1 MVERTGGGHTVGSG
15 GGVVTTA
22 SPVVADD
29 VVPVRRYVRILIC
42 VVALFVVQAAFREG
56 AVVRVATVVLAGT
69 ALILAAQLESGH
81 PRLLRAAWIVSTS
94 SMVLACLQLLGRNE
108 PRVGGGLLLL
118 NGLLVALGPALIFDS
133 MRRHPEVSMRTVIG
147 AITVYVLF
155 GLFFAFVYRS
165 ILIFDPGSF
174 TTDTGGLS
182 PASMQYF
189 SFVTLTTVGFGDIT
203 PVSNGART
211 LVGLQ
216 ALLGQIYL
224 VTVVAVVVG
233 NLGRRRQG

>member
-1 MVERTGGGHTVGSG
+1 MATAGHEE
-15 GGVVTTA
+15 
-22 SPVVADD
+22 
-29 VVPVRRYVRILIC
+29 VPLRRYVRIFVC

-56 AVVRVATVVLAGT
+56 AGLRFAQVVLAGT

-81 PRLLRAAWIVSTS
+81 PRILRTAWIVSIAA
-94 SMVLACLQLLGRNE
+94 MVIAVLQFLGRDQ
-108 PRVGGGLLLL
+108 PRVDGGLLLL
-118 NGLLVALGPALIFDS
+118 NGLLVAAGPVLIFDS
-133 MRRHPEVSMRTVIG
+133 MRRHREVSMRTIVG
-147 AITVYVLF
+147 SITVYILF
-155 GLFFAFVYRS
+155 GLFFAYVYRS
-165 ILIFDPGSF
+165 ILLFDPGSF
-174 TTDTGGLS
+174 TTGEGTLS

-233 NLGRRRQG
+233 NLGRRRDS

>member
-1 MVERTGGGHTVGSG
+1 MNES
-15 GGVVTTA
+15 TTA
-22 SPVVADD
+22 PTSE
-29 VVPVRRYVRILIC
+29 VPVRRYVRILVC

-56 AVVRVATVVLAGT
+56 EIVRLAQVVLAGT
-69 ALILAAQLESGH
+69 ALVLAAQLESGH
-81 PRLLRAAWIVSTS
+81 PRILRGAWAVSLA
-94 SMVLACLQLLGRNE
+94 SMVLACLQLIGRDE
-108 PRVGGGLLLL
+108 PNIGGGLLLL
-118 NGLLVALGPALIFDS
+118 NGLLVAAGPVLIFDS

-147 AITVYVLF
+147 AITVYILF

-165 ILIFDPGSF
+165 ILLFDPGSF
-174 TTDTGGLS
+174 TTSTGTLS

-233 NLGRRRQG
+233 NLGRRRRS

>member
-1 MVERTGGGHTVGSG
+1 MVERTGGGRTVGAG

-42 VVALFVVQAAFREG
+42 VIALFVVQAAFREG

-94 SMVLACLQLLGRNE
+94 SMVLACLQALSRDE

-118 NGLLVALGPALIFDS
+118 NGLLVALGPVLIFDS

-174 TTDTGGLS
+174 TTDTGSLS

-224 VTVVAVVVG
+224 VTVVALVVG
-233 NLGRRRQG
+233 NLGRRRQD

>member
-1 MVERTGGGHTVGSG
+1 MTGVPAD
-15 GGVVTTA
+15 GV
-22 SPVVADD
+22 D
-29 VVPVRRYVRILIC
+29 VPVRRYVRILAC
-42 VVALFVVQAAFREG
+42 VVALFVVQAAFAEG
-56 AVVRVATVVLAGT
+56 AVMRVAQVALAGT
-69 ALILAAQLESGH
+69 ALVLAAELESGH
-81 PRLLRAAWIVSTS
+81 PRILRAAWVVSGS
-94 SMVLACLQLLGRNE
+94 AMVLAGLQLVGRDQPE
-108 PRVGGGLLLL
+108 AGGGLLLV
-118 NGLLVALGPALIFDS
+118 NGLLVAAGPVLIFDS
-133 MRRHPEVSMRTVIG
+133 MRRHLEVSMRTVIG
-147 AITVYVLF
+147 AITVYILF

-165 ILIFDPGSF
+165 ILLFDPASF
-174 TTDTGGLS
+174 TTGTGTLS

-233 NLGRRRQG
+233 NLGRRRGG

>member
-1 MVERTGGGHTVGSG
+1 M
-15 GGVVTTA
+15 TTA
-22 SPVVADD
+22 TTSRDD
-29 VVPVRRYVRILIC
+29 VPLRRYVRIFVC

-56 AVVRVATVVLAGT
+56 AGLRFAQVVLAGT

-81 PRLLRAAWIVSTS
+81 PRILRTAWIVSIAA
-94 SMVLACLQLLGRNE
+94 MAIAVLQFLGRDE
-108 PRVGGGLLLL
+108 PRVDGGLLLL
-118 NGLLVALGPALIFDS
+118 NGLLVAAGPVLIFDS
-133 MRRHPEVSMRTVIG
+133 MRRHLEVSMRTVLG
-147 AITVYVLF
+147 AITVYILF
-155 GLFFAFVYRS
+155 GLFFAYVYRS
-165 ILIFDPGSF
+165 ILLFDPGSF
-174 TTDTGGLS
+174 TTDEGTLS

-233 NLGRRRQG
+233 NLGRRRQA